1 MFKVLYLNL
10 ASRPDRDKFQR
21 EQLERLGI
29 PYERV
34 EATLFDTAGGFQNR
48 AFRGS
53 FYDHLQQ
60 IKRIAAEQVPYVI
73 LEDDTVISNEF
84 YDPVWRM
91 EEALLQ
97 VHRLD
102 SNWCFLHFYKETA
115 VQNQKMLMQRMNSLA
130 MNAYTV
136 NVRRAGEVAA
146 VLSFGYDK
154 LLRGPKN
161 LWQSAIDQHCR
172 LHVWPK
178 YPCYGIDNTAL
189 QGNFGSDTGW
199 REHRV
204 DP

>member
-1 MFKVLYLNL
+1 MKVLYLNL

-29 PYERV
+29 PFERV
-34 EATLFDTAGGFQNR
+34 EATRFENACGFQNC
-48 AFRGS
+48 AFRGN
-53 FYDHLQQ
+53 FYDHVRM
-60 IKRIAAEQVPYVI
+60 INRISLEQTPYVI

-91 EEALLQ
+91 EEAFLQ

-102 SNWCFLHFYKETA
+102 PNWGFLHFYKEA
-115 VQNQKMLMQRMNSLA
+115 ALQNQKMLMTRMCSLA

-136 NVRRAGEVAA
+136 NVKRAGEIATVMSTA
-146 VLSFGYDK
+146 YDK
-154 LLRGPKN
+154 LLRGPKQ
-161 LWQSAIDQHCR
+161 LFQSAVDQFCR
-172 LHVWPK
+172 LHVWPQ
-178 YPCYGIDNTAL
+178 YACYGIDNTAL
-189 QGNFGSDTGW
+189 QGSMGSDTGW